1 MTQRDDQRKLAP
13 PPPSAPLTEEEMLA
27 AHVGPMALLNGPI
40 TLADYDPAWPEQ
52 YAAEAAKICG
62 ALGERA
68 LSVKHVGSTS
78 VPGLPAKPLL
88 DILLL
93 VADSADEASY
103 VPALEV
109 AGYQLR
115 IREPEWYQHRLLKGV
130 TPAVNMHVFSRGCD
144 EAARMLLFRDWLRA
158 HDDERDLYAATK
170 RELAARTWKYT
181 QNYADA
187 KSEVVR
193 AILTRALAASE

>member
-1 MTQRDDQRKLAP
+1 
-13 PPPSAPLTEEEMLA
+13 MLA
-27 AHVGPMALLNGPI
+27 AHVGPLTPLNGPVI
-40 TLADYDPAWPEQ
+40 LADYDPTWPEQ
-52 YAAEAAKICG
+52 YAAEARKICH
-62 ALGERA
+62 ALGTQAR
-68 LSVKHVGSTS
+68 LVKHVGSTS

-93 VADSADEASY
+93 VSDSADEAGY
-103 VPALEV
+103 VPALEA
-109 AGYQLR
+109 AGYRLH
-115 IREPEWYQHRLLKGV
+115 IREPEWYQHRLLKGD
-130 TPAVNMHVFSRGCD
+130 TPAVNLHVFSLGCE

-170 RELAARTWKYT
+170 RKLAAQTWRYT

-193 AILTRALAASE
+193 AILTRALAAQE